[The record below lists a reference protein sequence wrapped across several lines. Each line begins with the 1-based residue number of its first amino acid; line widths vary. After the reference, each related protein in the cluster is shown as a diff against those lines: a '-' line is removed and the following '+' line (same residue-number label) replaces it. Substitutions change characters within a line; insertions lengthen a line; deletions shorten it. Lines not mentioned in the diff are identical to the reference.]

1 MPPMPKH
8 VKPELLIDGR
18 ALLEPSGGGVF
29 EYASRLTAALR
40 GSDHFTTKVWAN
52 AVRFGDIGGIDTMTR
67 WPNKLL
73 NASMRF
79 LGAPE
84 IERLAGARPDLF
96 WMPNPHF
103 AALSPATRLA
113 LTIHDLSF
121 ESYPEFFSLKQR
133 WWHRAVAPR
142 LLARRAAVVLA
153 VSETTKRDLIERW
166 GLPPERIAVTHE
178 GAAAEFFEAP
188 APEALADLRRRRG
201 LPERFILHVGA
212 LEPRKNHL
220 GLLEA
225 YHQLRPQA
233 RFAGLGLVLAGPPG
247 WNNAPI
253 LRQIRNSPYR
263 DDIRLLGFVSQAER
277 CALYHAASVL
287 GFPSYYE
294 GFGLPPLEA
303 MASGLPVVASNA
315 GAIGEVVGDAGIL
328 VDPYRP
334 SEIADA
340 LASVLDSPSL
350 AELYV
355 LRGRARAARFTW
367 DACAKKTE
375 EAFSR
380 ILG

>member
-1 MPPMPKH
+1 MRQTSGH
-8 VKPELLIDGR
+8 VNPGLLIDGR
-18 ALLEPSGGGVF
+18 VLLEPSGGGVF
-29 EYASRLTAALR
+29 EYARRLTAALR
-40 GSDHFTTKVWAN
+40 ESTRFTTTVWAN
-52 AVRFGDIGGIDTMTR
+52 AARYTHADGVDRLTR

-79 LGAPE
+79 AGAPE
-84 IERLAGARPDLF
+84 IGRLAGIHPGLF

-103 AALSPATRLA
+103 IARSPTTPLA
-113 LTIHDLSF
+113 LTIHDASF
-121 ESYPEFFSLKQR
+121 ETYPAFFSLKQR
-133 WWHRAVAPR
+133 LWHRAVAPR
-142 LLARRAAVVLA
+142 LLARRAAVILA
-153 VSETTKRDLIERW
+153 VSETTKRDLVERW
-166 GLPPERIAVTHE
+166 GIPDERIAVTHE
-178 GAAAEFFEAP
+178 GAAAEFFDPP
-188 APEALADLRRRRG
+188 AEVALDDLKKRRR

-247 WNNAPI
+247 WNNAQI
-253 LRQIRNSPYR
+253 LRAIRNSPYR
-263 DDIRLLGFVSQAER
+263 DDIRLLGFVSDEER
-277 CALYHAASVL
+277 RALYHAASIL
-287 GFPSYYE
+287 AFPSFYE

-315 GAIGEVVGDAGIL
+315 GAIGEVVGDAGML

-340 LASVLDSPSL
+340 MAAALDSSSL

-355 LRGRARAARFTW
+355 ARGRARASRFTW
-367 DACAKKTE
+367 SACAKKTE

-380 ILG
+380 FLS